1 MLGGQLLER
10 LPVHA
15 LRFCS
20 WRRVEDAHRPAR
32 RRRILSARPA
42 SRLQVETLQ
51 KAGTFLSISRRCTE
65 TATSG
70 LWAVASLLDTPAPR
84 LAWRRFPAVVRY
96 PSRTRD
102 ALTLARG
109 LADDA
114 QRGPLARRVRRVP
127 WCQRI
132 RSRHSSAPLMGCS
145 SRQPRQ
151 RRRSG

>member
-1 MLGGQLLER
+1 
-10 LPVHA
+10 
-15 LRFCS
+15 
-20 WRRVEDAHRPAR
+20 
-32 RRRILSARPA
+32 LSARPP
-42 SRLQVETLQ
+42 
-51 KAGTFLSISRRCTE
+51 AGCRWKPCKKPETFLSISRRCTE

-70 LWAVASLLDTPAPR
+70 LWAVASLLFDTPAPR

-96 PSRTRD
+96 PSRTRAMR